1 MMIILTG
8 KLLIHIRLTRL
19 ADSYGGARGGGGA
32 GVGCR
37 YDDHVNW

>member
-19 ADSYGGARGGGGA
+19 ADSYGGARGGGQGW
-32 GVGCR
+32 GVGMMIM
-37 YDDHVNW
+37 